1 MDEWTYERGQIT
13 IIQKV
18 SEASANGWNYGKGQ
32 IIIIQKVSETSA
44 DGWMNLY
51 WRGQILKCESAI
63 SERSAVVVLGHSP
76 SPPPQKR
83 SQSK

>member
-1 MDEWTYERGQIT
+1 MDELIRGV
-13 IIQKV
+13 K
-18 SEASANGWNYGKGQ
+18 
-32 IIIIQKVSETSA
+32 IIIQKVSETSA

-76 SPPPQKR
+76 SPPPKKKGAKV
-83 SQSK
+83 SNTKTLT